1 MLFFHKRSR
10 TPVNRKVMPSTI
22 LNPVFGKVS
31 YEQVESNLNV
41 TFTILM
47 PRIGEGWQTGIAL
60 DASASM
66 KTVYGKMLIGEIP
79 KAVQREYTRKG
90 WIRRDK
96 RDGDRLLVFEPQAY
110 EDALARGYLSHTENL
125 IQSECRTFI
134 QYLADRLD
142 ADGGTTVVYWACGKG
157 EEIEVLGDVQGAD
170 CSTLVIDGP
179 QKSPYGSGTQL
190 LPALRY
196 FVERFAEASYGMYI
210 FITDGRV
217 EDLPAVKRY
226 CTTLAQQIKLS
237 QRNPLKCI
245 LIGIGSQIDQEQMT
259 ELDYLDTG
267 TGVDLWD
274 YKLAADIRQVTEIFA
289 ELVDESVIVA
299 PVATIYDD
307 HSDVVKRFTDGLPA
321 RVQFSVPRT
330 CEFFE
335 LEVAGQDR
343 IRQPLRIGEN

>member
-1 MLFFHKRSR
+1 MFFFRKRSR
-10 TPVNRKVMPSTI
+10 IPVSRKVIPNVM

-31 YEQVESNLNV
+31 YERVKSNLNV

-66 KTVYGKMLIGEIP
+66 KTVYGKRLIGEIP
-79 KAVQREYTRKG
+79 RAVQRDYIRKG
-90 WIRRDK
+90 WMRKDK
-96 RDGDRLLVFEPQAY
+96 RDGDRLLIFEPQAY
-110 EDALARGYLSHTENL
+110 EDALAKGYLSHTENL
-125 IQSECRTFI
+125 MQAECRTFI

-142 ADGGTTVVYWACGKG
+142 ADGGTTVIYWACGKG
-157 EEIEVLGDVQGAD
+157 EKIEVLGDVQGAD
-170 CSTLVIDGP
+170 CATLAIEGP
-179 QKSPYGSGTQL
+179 QKAAYGSGTQL

-196 FVERFAEASYGMYI
+196 FVERFAEASHGMYI

-226 CTTLAQQIKLS
+226 CTTLAQQITHN
-237 QRNPLKCI
+237 QRHPLKCI
-245 LIGIGSQIDQEQMT
+245 LIGIGSQIDQKQMA
-259 ELDYLDTG
+259 ELDHLDTG

-274 YKLAADIRQVTEIFA
+274 YKLAADMRQVTEIFA

-307 HSDVVKRFTDGLPA
+307 RSNVVQRFTDGLPA
-321 RVQFSVPRT
+321 RVQFSVPQT

-343 IRQPLRIGEN
+343 IRQSLRIREG